1 VSSDSRPLPLR
12 GTSHTQKRG
21 VKTGDCTLGRHHL
34 MEVPISEKTTIFVVA
49 SVILFVVVMLFAP
62 AYAQDAEIQTLKRE
76 VRAGGDQNDIEGRP
90 LNGVQCVYQSQ
101 SIALKWINENL
112 AGEWTIKRLY
122 CGPPK
127 RNI

>member
-1 VSSDSRPLPLR
+1 MPD
-12 GTSHTQKRG
+12 KA
-21 VKTGDCTLGRHHL
+21 
-34 MEVPISEKTTIFVVA
+34 TIFVVA
-49 SVILFVVVMLFAP
+49 SVIIFVVAMLFSP
-62 AYAQDAEIQTLKRE
+62 RVYAQDAEMQLKLSNCKSERE
-76 VRAGGDQNDIEGRP
+76 VTINDIEGRP

-101 SIALKWINENL
+101 SIALKWISDNL